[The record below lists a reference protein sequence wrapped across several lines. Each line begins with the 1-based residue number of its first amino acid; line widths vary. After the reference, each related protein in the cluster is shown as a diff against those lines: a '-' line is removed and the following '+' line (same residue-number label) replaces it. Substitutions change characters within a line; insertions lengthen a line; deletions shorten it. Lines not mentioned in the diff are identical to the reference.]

1 MLVRLLRSLWPWYP
15 VLPFLQSE
23 ADVYG
28 LWKFVARASEQ
39 PAVNSDPSS
48 DQGCLIIK
56 VGELWFLTIVAF
68 SIDSLVINNPPPPP
82 HTPPLSYV
90 VLSPFHCFHNQKT
103 FVSPLYPRLPWDWLF
118 KWAKVMVRELQ
129 MSIPRAMA
137 LFGAYS
143 AP

>member
-23 ADVYG
+23 GDVYG

-68 SIDSLVINNPPPPP
+68 SIDSLVINNPPPPTP
-82 HTPPLSYV
+82 HTSPQLRGLVPFPLFSQSKD
-90 VLSPFHCFHNQKT
+90 LCLT
-103 FVSPLYPRLPWDWLF
+103 PLPE
-118 KWAKVMVRELQ
+118 A
-129 MSIPRAMA
+129 A
-137 LFGAYS
+137 LGLAL
-143 AP
+143 